1 MAKKYLSDRTR
12 TGHTYEFYKDRQ
24 NNPQWRDDFLR
35 VRATR
40 RRNIVIQ
47 LFVGIIVI
55 GVLAVLGL
63 YFMAER
69 NTAKNMAT
77 QSASILSSKASSEDV
92 DSTSKETTTNSSSA
106 DSSDEDNIPISDVNE
121 TSDYQVTTEIGPYS
135 VSTEDMNAVK
145 MFSWNLG
152 SVNRYEKFSLKF
164 NNQTGAGTLFEYDD
178 SNVKRGQIKVH
189 YREIKTKKIVV
200 AGRTVKV
207 NTLLISKHASPR
219 YVFENNSGGISIA
232 QVVTDN
238 SIPQPFYVEAK

>member
-47 LFVGIIVI
+47 LFVGIIII
-55 GVLAVLGL
+55 GILAVLGL

-69 NTAKNMAT
+69 NTAKNMTT
-77 QSASILSSKASSEDV
+77 QSTSILSSKASSENV
-92 DSTSKETTTNSSSA
+92 DSTTNSSSA

-121 TSDYQVTTEIGPYS
+121 TSVYQATTEIGPYS

-152 SVNRYEKFSLKF
+152 AVNRYEKFSLKL
-164 NNQTGAGTLFEYDD
+164 NNQTGVGTLFEYDD
-178 SNVKRGQIKVH
+178 SIVKRGQIKVH

-207 NTLLISKHASPR
+207 NTLLISKNASPR

-238 SIPQPFYVEAK
+238 SIPHPFYVEAK